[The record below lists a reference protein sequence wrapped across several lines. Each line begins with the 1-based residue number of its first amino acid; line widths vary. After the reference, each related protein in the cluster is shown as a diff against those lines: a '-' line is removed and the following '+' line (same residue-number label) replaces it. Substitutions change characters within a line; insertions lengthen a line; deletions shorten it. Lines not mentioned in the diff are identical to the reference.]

1 MQRKVIGRAAALKP
15 NNQDPT
21 FISFHSLCIS
31 ESLFVIVVALQ
42 TDVAVGRRGGGGGLV
57 ERKSENVTYR
67 WRQRII

>member
-42 TDVAVGRRGGGGGLV
+42 TDVAVGVERRSLV

>member
-21 FISFHSLCIS
+21 FISFHSFH
-31 ESLFVIVVALQ
+31 SLFVIVVALQ
-42 TDVAVGRRGGGGGLV
+42 TDVAVGRRGGGLV

>member
-42 TDVAVGRRGGGGGLV
+42 TDVAVGGEEEEV
-57 ERKSENVTYR
+57 SWKENLKT
-67 WRQRII
+67 

>member
-21 FISFHSLCIS
+21 FISFH
-31 ESLFVIVVALQ
+31 SLFVIVVALQ